1 MLNGKQVLPIIRR
14 VIWALIAAWI
24 VLVASLGWWISLRI
38 AATWMD
44 RLAASA
50 EYETRTTARVMDR
63 LFIQMT
69 SVANMVARQAQ
80 VIQLATRYRVD
91 PPEANDLTREE
102 RAARFT
108 RDPLVRKVGDF
119 MNGLSSDLQY
129 ARIYMNNLSDNT
141 VTASNWAEDDSI
153 VGMIYSRRHYLTE
166 ALKSGNGHSF
176 GIARLNKSPSY
187 FVASRIAGAADIPQG
202 SVTVKFDAPEIAQY
216 LTGRHI
222 ALIVNRQGRVTTT
235 SSDPFMLRNVAAL
248 LPAGYV
254 RPSDDGE
261 DAGEPV
267 NIRAIV
273 DQGHADQWLI
283 DGKPYLLKRQLLTDT
298 QYQLLTLATLEP
310 LVPMRKRHAL
320 VAVGV
325 AALGVILILLS
336 GNTIG
341 QMLIRRQDERYT
353 AMRTSALNADLSEA
367 LSAAKTKE
375 RQKVEV
381 LGYISH
387 DLRAPLAT
395 ISGYSKLLL
404 TDAPREHHSPLQTI
418 DRSVKYQLDL
428 IDELLEYA
436 QSELHPLAVKPMD
449 TDLHRLLDDISKYA
463 VALCSL
469 QDNRY
474 QCKTSERL
482 PRHINIDRKRLQQV
496 LLNLLSNAAKF
507 TRGGIVTLSLNA
519 RPEGSACILHFAIN
533 DTGIGIDLNQ
543 SVDIFG
549 AFQQIQ
555 AASGSNGL
563 GLFIAQRIVAAMGG
577 SLGVVSAPNQG
588 TTFAFELR
596 VPVIDDSATG
606 WPTVMLDEP
615 GLPKREPPSALPRSA
630 IPPTQALDELADL
643 AVHGRL
649 TDIEA
654 WIERHTSD
662 ASYAPFLHRIRISLA
677 HFDFSALQMMAQD
690 NIHETSM

>member
-1 MLNGKQVLPIIRR
+1 MLNGKQILPIIRR

-91 PPEANDLTREE
+91 PPETNDLTREE

-187 FVASRIAGAADIPQG
+187 FVASRIEDAADIPQG

-310 LVPMRKRHAL
+310 LVPMRWWQWEWRH
-320 VAVGV
+320 
-325 AALGVILILLS
+325 
-336 GNTIG
+336 
-341 QMLIRRQDERYT
+341 
-353 AMRTSALNADLSEA
+353 
-367 LSAAKTKE
+367 
-375 RQKVEV
+375 
-381 LGYISH
+381 
-387 DLRAPLAT
+387 
-395 ISGYSKLLL
+395 
-404 TDAPREHHSPLQTI
+404 
-418 DRSVKYQLDL
+418 SV
-428 IDELLEYA
+428 
-436 QSELHPLAVKPMD
+436 
-449 TDLHRLLDDISKYA
+449 
-463 VALCSL
+463 
-469 QDNRY
+469 
-474 QCKTSERL
+474 
-482 PRHINIDRKRLQQV
+482 
-496 LLNLLSNAAKF
+496 
-507 TRGGIVTLSLNA
+507 
-519 RPEGSACILHFAIN
+519 
-533 DTGIGIDLNQ
+533 
-543 SVDIFG
+543 
-549 AFQQIQ
+549 
-555 AASGSNGL
+555 
-563 GLFIAQRIVAAMGG
+563 
-577 SLGVVSAPNQG
+577 
-588 TTFAFELR
+588 
-596 VPVIDDSATG
+596 
-606 WPTVMLDEP
+606 
-615 GLPKREPPSALPRSA
+615 PS
-630 IPPTQALDELADL
+630 
-643 AVHGRL
+643 
-649 TDIEA
+649 
-654 WIERHTSD
+654 
-662 ASYAPFLHRIRISLA
+662 
-677 HFDFSALQMMAQD
+677 
-690 NIHETSM
+690 